1 LEPSSAGHILRVG
14 ITGGIGSGKSLV
26 CSLFVQH
33 GIPVLSADDVAKE
46 IMRNDTPLRERLVTL
61 LGPST
66 YRSDGELDRG
76 YVASRIFS
84 DATLKRRVNKL
95 VHPKVEEELDKRFA
109 ELRNAGTQIA
119 AVEAALLYESG
130 YDKRLD
136 VMIVVDAPETE
147 RIRRVAE
154 RDKTSPEEVRRRIRA
169 QLPAEKKVRNADYVI
184 RNTGS
189 LRDLENSVDFLIRVL
204 QNTIK

>member
-1 LEPSSAGHILRVG
+1 M
-14 ITGGIGSGKSLV
+14 
-26 CSLFVQH
+26 FVQH

-46 IMRNDTPLRERLVTL
+46 IMRNDTSLRERLVML
-61 LGPST
+61 LGPSA

-95 VHPKVEEELDKRFA
+95 VHPRVEAELDKRFA
-109 ELRNAGTQIA
+109 ELRNVGTQIA

-136 VMIVVDAPETE
+136 VMIVVDAPEKE
-147 RIRRVAE
+147 RIRRVVE
-154 RDKTSPEEVRRRIRA
+154 RDKTSPGEVRRRMRA
-169 QLPAEKKVRNADYVI
+169 QLPAEKKLRNADYVI

>member
-1 LEPSSAGHILRVG
+1 
-14 ITGGIGSGKSLV
+14 
-26 CSLFVQH
+26 
-33 GIPVLSADDVAKE
+33 
-46 IMRNDTPLRERLVTL
+46 M
-61 LGPST
+61 
-66 YRSDGELDRG
+66 
-76 YVASRIFS
+76 
-84 DATLKRRVNKL
+84 
-95 VHPKVEEELDKRFA
+95 ELDKRFA
-109 ELRNAGTQIA
+109 ELRNAGTQVA

-147 RIRRVAE
+147 RIRRVVE

-169 QLPAEKKVRNADYVI
+169 QLPAEKKLRNADYVI